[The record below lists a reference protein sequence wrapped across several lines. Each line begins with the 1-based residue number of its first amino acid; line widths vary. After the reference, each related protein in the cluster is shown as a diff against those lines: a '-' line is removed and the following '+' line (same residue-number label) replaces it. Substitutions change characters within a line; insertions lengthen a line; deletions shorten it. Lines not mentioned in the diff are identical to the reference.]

1 MAKLVGL
8 IGSGRGKLGNTVLYK
23 GEKGETYARVY
34 QPKVQN
40 PRTQGQVDQRAKINL
55 AGQISALA
63 SKALL
68 APIGISGRRNR
79 AEFLKSLIKA
89 VNIRNTG
96 ESVKADIEVAEIKFS
111 RGQVPLQATIGNITI
126 ASDII
131 TVPLTINDE
140 EKIEKYGE
148 RIVVFVYN
156 DADSNASKKIVYADA
171 LIRQTTEQN
180 VYIKL
185 GFDLT
190 TDNVVAIYR
199 VPFEFNDTNTV
210 TEYKA
215 ISGSTTNIV
224 AEVLANESQAIS
236 WGATEFVKAE
246 NFTEA

>member
-89 VNIRNTG
+89 IEINTVSG
-96 ESVKADIEVAEIKFS
+96 VTTAEIQPNEIKFS
-111 RGQVPLQATIGNITI
+111 RGQVPLQASVGNITVG
-126 ASDII
+126 SDII
-131 TVPLTINDE
+131 TVPLTINE
-140 EKIEKYGE
+140 AEKVEKYGE
-148 RIVVFVYN
+148 RVIALVYN
-156 DADSNASKKIVYADA
+156 AANSNAPKKIVYADA
-171 LIRQTTEQN
+171 LIRQSNEQQ
-180 VYIKL
+180 VFIKL

-199 VPFEFNDTNTV
+199 VPFEFNDANTV
-210 TEYKA
+210 TKYEA
-215 ISGSTTNIV
+215 LHGTEDDIV
-224 AEVLANESQAIS
+224 AQVLAAESQAIS

>member
-40 PRTQGQVDQRAKINL
+40 PRTQGQVNQRAKINL

-79 AEFLKSLIKA
+79 AEFLKSLINA
-89 VNIRNTG
+89 
-96 ESVKADIEVAEIKFS
+96 IEIQTVSGVTTAEIQPNEIKFS
-111 RGQVPLQATIGNITI
+111 RGQVPLQASIGKITI
-126 ASDII
+126 ESDII
-131 TVPLTINDE
+131 TVPLTINDAS
-140 EKIEKYGE
+140 KVEKYGE
-148 RIVVFVYN
+148 RVIALVYN
-156 DADSNASKKIVYADA
+156 NADSNASKKIVYADA
-171 LIRQTTEQN
+171 VIRQNTEQN
-180 VYIKL
+180 VFIKL

-199 VPFEFNDTNTV
+199 VPFEFNDANTV
-210 TEYKA
+210 TKYEA
-215 ISGSTTNIV
+215 LNGTEDDIV
-224 AEVLANESQAIS
+224 AQVLAAESQAIS

-246 NFTEA
+246 NFTQA

>member
-79 AEFLKSLIKA
+79 AEFLKSLINA
-89 VNIRNTG
+89 V
-96 ESVKADIEVAEIKFS
+96 DIHTTAGVTNAEIQPAEIKFS

-131 TVPLTINDE
+131 TVPLTINDAA
-140 EKIEKYGE
+140 KVEKYGE
-148 RIVVFVYN
+148 RVIALVYN
-156 DADSNASKKIVYADA
+156 QANSNASKKIVYADA
-171 LIRQTTEQN
+171 LIRQSTEQN
-180 VYIKL
+180 VFIKL

-190 TDNVVAIYR
+190 NENVVAIYR
-199 VPFEFNDTNTV
+199 VPFEFNDANTV
-210 TEYKA
+210 TRYKEMN
-215 ISGSTTNIV
+215 GSTTNIV
-224 AEVLANESQAIS
+224 AKVLAAESQAIS